1 MRLEHIQKMQEQ
13 AKQSFGSAAKELGD
27 YREPW
32 RIFRIMA
39 ELVEGYQFLT
49 QFESEVTIF
58 GSARLKSSDPHYHVA
73 EQLGK
78 LLAKNGF
85 TVITGGGPGIM
96 EAANKGAAEAGGQ
109 SVGLNIQLPFEQ
121 VVNPYVQKCASFNYF
136 FTRKVMLTSP
146 ANAFVFFP
154 GGFGTMDEFF
164 EVVDLMELGM
174 MPRSPVV
181 LVGKDFWQPLIDFLR
196 ASCVVIGSVE
206 NDMIASW
213 HVVDTAE
220 EAFVFLKDV
229 HQEMPVCDISPNSFH
244 CEGNI
249 DWKLFRIMAELVEGL
264 EFITGIVGGVTV
276 LGTKS
281 IEAANPYYMAAYD
294 AGAAFAQKG
303 YPVITGGKKGIAEA
317 ANKGAFE
324 HGGLSVGIGMRVGQ
338 KTDMNPYLNKSIL
351 FSFPFTRK
359 LIVTSPTKAFLIF
372 PGGLGTMHQLFEILT
387 LIQTKKMEKIPILL
401 LDHSF
406 WKPLHA
412 YVKKIFVHNFETI
425 ESEDDE
431 LYQIVD
437 HETNLVRVLEDYEV
451 IT

>member
-1 MRLEHIQKMQEQ
+1 
-13 AKQSFGSAAKELGD
+13 
-27 YREPW
+27 
-32 RIFRIMA
+32 
-39 ELVEGYQFLT
+39 
-49 QFESEVTIF
+49 
-58 GSARLKSSDPHYHVA
+58 
-73 EQLGK
+73 
-78 LLAKNGF
+78 
-85 TVITGGGPGIM
+85 
-96 EAANKGAAEAGGQ
+96 
-109 SVGLNIQLPFEQ
+109 
-121 VVNPYVQKCASFNYF
+121 
-136 FTRKVMLTSP
+136 
-146 ANAFVFFP
+146 
-154 GGFGTMDEFF
+154 
-164 EVVDLMELGM
+164 
-174 MPRSPVV
+174 
-181 LVGKDFWQPLIDFLR
+181 
-196 ASCVVIGSVE
+196 
-206 NDMIASW
+206 
-213 HVVDTAE
+213 
-220 EAFVFLKDV
+220 
-229 HQEMPVCDISPNSFH
+229 
-244 CEGNI
+244 
-249 DWKLFRIMAELVEGL
+249 MAELVEGL